1 MTEKEIEEKRLYI
14 KNHPTTYW
22 TSHEVVDR
30 EYRNGVIDGLT
41 AAAIHASID
50 GVSYGRYK
58 GSEFYKNGRVSQ
70 PFLRTAD
77 NRILKANYGARKGRK
92 IKNIKSIPEI
102 EAEHIIQLYIKEG
115 KSSIQ
120 IGALYGVVPSTVLD
134 FLRRHNVVISA
145 KVSKRRVIE
154 TE

>member
-50 GVSYGRYK
+50 GVSYGKYK
-58 GSEFYKNGRVSQ
+58 GSEFYKNGRVSR

-77 NRILKANYGARKGRK
+77 NRILKANYGARKGRPLKRK
-92 IKNIKSIPEI
+92 ISES
-102 EAEHIIQLYIKEG
+102 EAENIIRLYINVGET
-115 KSSIQ
+115 SAQ
-120 IGALYGVVPSTVLD
+120 IAKKYGVVHSTVLD
-134 FLRRHNVVISA
+134 FLHRHNVAVSA
-145 KVSKRRVIE
+145 KVAKRRVIE

>member
-41 AAAIHASID
+41 AAAIHAKLD

-70 PFLRTAD
+70 SFIRTAD
-77 NRILKANYGARKGRK
+77 DRILKANYGARKGRPLKRK
-92 IKNIKSIPEI
+92 ISES
-102 EAEHIIQLYIKEG
+102 EAENIIRLYINEG
-115 KSSIQ
+115 ETSLQ
-120 IGALYGVVPSTVLD
+120 IAEKYGVVHSTVLD
-134 FLRRHNVVISA
+134 FLHRHNVAVSA
-145 KVSKRRVIE
+145 KVAKRRVIE